1 MSPFRPINRDVD
13 FLLLPSGLECLPGGH
28 LARYVGEVVEGLDLR
43 ALVRAC
49 AGRGCQPYRPATSV
63 PQVIYG
69 YATDRL
75 VRVGSRRSHCPLW
88 VVYGHCPP
96 PVSVR
101 CLVLS
106 GRSLG
111 RPRSPPSAERRLAI
125 AAHSVASGLSTPRR
139 EQCAHQRKCR
149 SRRRGRV
156 QNERDGAARFPL
168 MTPGVSGIPDCSI
181 Y

>member
-88 VVYGHCPP
+88 VVYGYCPRP
-96 PVSVR
+96 SVSAV
-101 CLVLS
+101 
-106 GRSLG
+106 
-111 RPRSPPSAERRLAI
+111 
-125 AAHSVASGLSTPRR
+125 
-139 EQCAHQRKCR
+139 
-149 SRRRGRV
+149 
-156 QNERDGAARFPL
+156 
-168 MTPGVSGIPDCSI
+168 
-181 Y
+181 